1 MEDTVAPRAT
11 LREERDGR
19 GERRP
24 SGRAEEAAA
33 LVSELLARLEPGARL
48 GTKEQV
54 RARCGVSVGTF
65 NVTLR
70 LLQERGLVTVRPG
83 PGGGLFAPDTA
94 PRPESAHGG
103 TAPDAEDEA
112 AARAALEDA
121 FRVREAIE
129 PLIVEDA
136 LWHGSPADFAELR
149 ALAVEMGEAADRLD
163 GPAYVH
169 AAWRFHAR
177 LAAISPGPLLRDC
190 YLRSQE
196 VIETRTRTILPEG
209 EPEKGFLQ
217 RRHELHV
224 ALVDAL
230 DARDRD
236 AVTSL
241 LREHNAG

>member
-1 MEDTVAPRAT
+1 MAPRAT
-11 LREERDGR
+11 LREDRDGP

-24 SGRAEEAAA
+24 PGRAEEAAA
-33 LVSELLARLEPGARL
+33 RVTELLARLEPGARL

-54 RARCGVSVGTF
+54 RTACGVSVGTF

-83 PGGGLFAPDTA
+83 PGGGLFAPDGSA
-94 PRPESAHGG
+94 P
-103 TAPDAEDEA
+103 AP
-112 AARAALEDA
+112 AARTGTGGDGEVDAQAALADA

-129 PLIVEDA
+129 PLIIEDA
-136 LWHGSPADFAELR
+136 LWYGSPADFAELR
-149 ALAVEMGEAADRLD
+149 ALTGEMGEAAGRLD
-163 GPAYVH
+163 GPAYVR

-196 VIETRTRTILPEG
+196 VIEARTPKIMPEG
-209 EPEKGFLQ
+209 EPEEGFMR
-217 RRHELHV
+217 RRHELHA

-230 DARDRD
+230 DARDRE
-236 AVTSL
+236 AVARL
-241 LREHNAG
+241 LREHDAG